1 MPNGFSFD
9 RALTYPFKAPHFS
22 SFPWIYGL
30 SYAAIYIALFTA
42 VGLLGWRTVAD
53 WFLTMQALEND
64 PNPEPGEIFGAVF
77 GGLGAMV
84 PLLLT
89 ASVLG
94 WIIWAM
100 FEVASQRRYLFGDKF
115 SLGFGGD
122 ELRMMVVGLLW
133 GLISL
138 AIFALPIFLMF
149 SAFGVL
155 LAVDLN
161 GPMDDET
168 ARQFLGPFF
177 GGFGLMFLLFFAYV
191 FVATRLSPC
200 FGLTVKE
207 KEIRFFDAWT
217 VSRGRFWPILGAY
230 VIILIVVSVISQ
242 VVSGMAQLVMM
253 PLMMSL
259 PTGGEVTGDEV
270 AAIFL
275 SPAFLVPM
283 AVIYFI
289 LLFVQ
294 GLTQHFVGAPASLA
308 ARHDPRN
315 DLGEAERVDI
325 FS

>member
-77 GGLGAMV
+77 GGLGAMI

-100 FEVASQRRYLFGDKF
+100 FEVASQRRYLFGEKF

-133 GLISL
+133 GLMSL
-138 AIFALPIFLMF
+138 AIFALPIFFMF

-155 LAVDLN
+155 LAADLN

-177 GGFGLMFLLFFAYV
+177 GGFGLMFLLFFAYI

-253 PLMMSL
+253 PLMMTL
-259 PTGGEVTGDEV
+259 PTGGEVSGDEV